1 MQQGEVNTSPFFMS
15 ADDKSNERSRKSVGI
30 YDRPAS
36 ADRFRNARVW
46 VLVFAAA
53 ASVASLYFFFNG

>member
-1 MQQGEVNTSPFFMS
+1 MS
-15 ADDKSNERSRKSVGI
+15 ADDTNKEQNRKRVGV

-36 ADRFRNARVW
+36 ADRFRNLRVW

-53 ASVASLYFFFNG
+53 ASVASMYFFFSG

>member
-1 MQQGEVNTSPFFMS
+1 MS
-15 ADDKSNERSRKSVGI
+15 AEDRNKNPGRKRVGV

-36 ADRFRNARVW
+36 ADLFRSVRVW

-53 ASVASLYFFFNG
+53 ASVASVYFFFSG

>member
-1 MQQGEVNTSPFFMS
+1 MNAEGKDRQG
-15 ADDKSNERSRKSVGI
+15 RKTVGV

-36 ADRFRNARVW
+36 ADRFRNMRVW

-53 ASVASLYFFFNG
+53 ASMAGAYFFLSA